1 MAPPAVNNWGHLQSH
16 CGGGHSGRGRPQRSI
31 FNFVAC
37 ENKRSEP
44 RTLRM
49 TISADQGAFILLAFG
64 YKIVVE
70 ILRGKILFGPVKI
83 SLRAKEGPV
92 V

>member
-1 MAPPAVNNWGHLQSH
+1 
-16 CGGGHSGRGRPQRSI
+16 
-31 FNFVAC
+31 
-37 ENKRSEP
+37 
-44 RTLRM
+44 M
-49 TISADQGAFILLAFG
+49 TVSVDEGAFILLAFG